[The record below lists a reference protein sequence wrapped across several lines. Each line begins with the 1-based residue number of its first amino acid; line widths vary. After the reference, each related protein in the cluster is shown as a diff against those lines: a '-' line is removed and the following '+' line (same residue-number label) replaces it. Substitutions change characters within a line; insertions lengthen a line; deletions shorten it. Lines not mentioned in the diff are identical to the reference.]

1 MLFSEYSGQ
10 LYFLLTSVL
19 IFFSIA
25 SFFLSVFTL
34 SNAWRLRNVRL
45 SWNTGRFFGF
55 PLFATLFM
63 CLSLALGGIAWY
75 NGMSDHYLVAGL
87 YTFLA
92 INWMVASYF
101 MSRRYITDHGI
112 MKNINDPSQTV
123 AWHEIHDFAENEVQ
137 DGIAFV
143 FIYKRTSEYFE
154 LAQFNRLELTV
165 PLNTADDL
173 RKILNHKLGRRF
185 RYTLT
190 DESILNKIN
199 TRS

>member
-1 MLFSEYSGQ
+1 M
-10 LYFLLTSVL
+10 L

-25 SFFLSVFTL
+25 SFFLSAFTL

-63 CLSLALGGIAWY
+63 CLSLALGAIAWY
-75 NGMSDHYLVAGL
+75 NGMSDHYFVAGL

-92 INWMVASYF
+92 FNWMVASYF

-123 AWHEIHDFAENEVQ
+123 AWHEVHDFAENEVQ
-137 DGIAFV
+137 DGMAFV

-154 LAQFNRLELTV
+154 LAQFNRLEVTV
-165 PLNTADDL
+165 PAEKAGEL

-199 TRS
+199 IKP